1 MSGEKTIFDL
11 RSSEELFSKRK
22 LILAN
27 EIRVGN
33 RNISAD
39 AIIERLEPILTEHRR
54 EGLERVI
61 SNRSFHLVT
70 VLENIYDRGNVS
82 AVMRSADAFGFLQM
96 HLVDKPGTKF
106 KAANRVSKGTEKWL
120 DVHVHSSVDSVVSSL
135 KSKGYRIFATDLDTD
150 VTIEQIDFTQPM
162 AIVLGNE
169 KDGVSKEMLNKV
181 DGKFRIPMY
190 GFAQSF
196 NISVA
201 GALVLY
207 HARRVIQNRVEPGS
221 ELFKQILAN
230 YCLRCFD
237 SPEIYF
243 N

>member
-1 MSGEKTIFDL
+1 MDPRT
-11 RSSEELFSKRK
+11 SEELFSKRK
-22 LILAN
+22 LILTDK
-27 EIRVGN
+27 IRVGN
-33 RNISAD
+33 RNVSVD
-39 AIIERLEPILTEHRR
+39 AIIERLSPVLTEHRR
-54 EGLERVI
+54 ENLERVI
-61 SNRSFHLVT
+61 ASRSFHLVT
-70 VLENIYDRGNVS
+70 VLENIYDRGNIS

-96 HLVDKPGTKF
+96 HLVDKPDAKF

-120 DVHVHSSVDSVVSSL
+120 DVHLHSTPDSAVSAL
-135 KSKGYRIFATDLDTD
+135 KARGYQIYATDLDTD
-150 VTIEQIDFTQPM
+150 ITIETLDFSKPT

-169 KDGVSKEMLNKV
+169 KEGVSKEMLAQV

-201 GALVLY
+201 GALILY
-207 HARRVIQNRVEPGS
+207 HARRVIADRIPPGS
-221 ELFKQILAN
+221 ALFKQVLAN

-243 N
+243 KN